1 MAPSVIMTTD
11 QGMSGNPAKKE
22 SVVVV
27 PGSWRIDEASTD
39 QIEARLLSAL
49 ARVRALPSDELATQ
63 FRDRGDIEVDSK
75 EAEAAISKLELDCG
89 RDLAKVEDLR
99 PEQLATVGSLTEL
112 IRRRARIGLSENR
125 VVRR

>member
-1 MAPSVIMTTD
+1 M
-11 QGMSGNPAKKE
+11 
-22 SVVVV
+22 
-27 PGSWRIDEASTD
+27 
-39 QIEARLLSAL
+39 
-49 ARVRALPSDELATQ
+49 
-63 FRDRGDIEVDSK
+63 DSK

-125 VVRR
+125 EVRQ